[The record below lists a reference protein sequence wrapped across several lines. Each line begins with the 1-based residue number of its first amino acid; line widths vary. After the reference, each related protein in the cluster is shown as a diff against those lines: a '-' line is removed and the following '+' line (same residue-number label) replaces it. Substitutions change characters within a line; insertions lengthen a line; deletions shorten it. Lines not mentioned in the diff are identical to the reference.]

1 MMKCELKPLVK
12 ADYFVS
18 FSDGQWSRLQ
28 AVFPNGACDYSKPGV
43 GQVAPEPW
51 QTFVDGPGDR
61 PLGAA
66 PVSHLK
72 SSFARVSGGCMVP
85 AGVENSASTGSN
97 SGCVCIR

>member
-1 MMKCELKPLVK
+1 MWQRKRGDLMP
-12 ADYFVS
+12 
-18 FSDGQWSRLQ
+18 
-28 AVFPNGACDYSKPGV
+28 
-43 GQVAPEPW
+43 PEVHTW
-51 QTFVDGPGDR
+51 LGPGDK

-72 SSFARVSGGCMVP
+72 SSFARVSGGCMVH